1 MKRNLFLII
10 GMCMLLVMFTACQ
23 PGNNVILP
31 PPAVDDTP
39 EGTPVAPSTSGE
51 FNEIFSTG
59 AEGTYY
65 LASDMRNLGSQLNI
79 KATDGKSLVV
89 NGNRKTISRD
99 VPQDSTSGV
108 GTKSIVE
115 ISYTSNVTLTDL
127 NVDGITPPDKW
138 NSGEF
143 GVKVYDADNVTL
155 NNISVTKANA
165 GILIGENSSATLS
178 GTIDLSGNKYGGINV
193 DESTLTIAA
202 GTKIVCTDT
211 TVPAI
216 WIDSAGKGT
225 VTDNSGSLVAYTIT
239 TEGDKNGQIWYL
251 TAAQNNSFDWT
262 EAGVDGTRV
271 E

>member
-1 MKRNLFLII
+1 
-10 GMCMLLVMFTACQ
+10 MLLVMFTACQ
-23 PGNNVILP
+23 PSNNVILP

-79 KATDGKSLVV
+79 KATEGKSLVV
-89 NGNRKTISRD
+89 NGNGKTISRD
-99 VPQDSTSGV
+99 VHDDSSFEGA
-108 GTKSIVE
+108 KSIVQ

-127 NVDGITPPDKW
+127 NVDGIIPPKTW

-165 GILIGENSSATLS
+165 GILIGGDSSATLS
-178 GTIDLSGNKYGGINV
+178 GTIELSGNKYGGINV
-193 DESTLTIAA
+193 DKSTLTIAA
-202 GTKIVCTDT
+202 GTKIICTDT

-216 WIDSAGKGT
+216 WIDSADKGT
-225 VTDNSGSLVAYTIT
+225 VTDNSGSLVKYTIASG
-239 TEGDKNGQIWYL
+239 EKSGQVWYL
-251 TAAQNNSFDWT
+251 TEEQVSAFNWETAAGLDDIPSPDA
-262 EAGVDGTRV
+262 E
-271 E
+271 